1 MKVLHKPFPRD
12 DLELPMVLC
21 CLISDISSYLV
32 SALRRLEAF
41 LPSMTAGALTAGGM
55 GGTASELT
63 LLSFWTFE
71 TVSLLDLCP
80 FTTCHKGGHTQ
91 TQLSQARD
99 IVLVRDQVGHPW
111 KSIKKNSGLCV
122 YCWLY
127 LFSRFSSGEI
137 LPLRSQPLT
146 SPSNISLPC
155 LVSFGE
161 WYIAPQPLVII
172 IHNSYRSYN
181 P

>member
-1 MKVLHKPFPRD
+1 MTLSC
-12 DLELPMVLC
+12 LCVLC
-21 CLISDISSYLV
+21 CLTSDISLYLE

-41 LPSMTAGALTAGGM
+41 LPFMTARALAAGGM
-55 GGTASELT
+55 GGTASEPT

-71 TVSLLDLCP
+71 TVSTLDLCP
-80 FTTCHKGGHTQ
+80 FITCHKGGHTQ
-91 TQLSQARD
+91 TQLSQAWD
-99 IVLVRDQVGHPW
+99 IVLVQDQVGHPW
-111 KSIKKNSGLCV
+111 KSIKRNSGLCL
-122 YCWLY
+122 YCCLY

-155 LVSFGE
+155 LVFFRE

-172 IHNSYRSYN
+172 IHYSYRSYN